1 MRFRARVRASQM
13 RAGGLHRLALLVL
26 ALALVATVCAAPPAV
41 ASAKKKA
48 EPVVAKK
55 KASPG
60 GTVTFAFQPTD
71 EFSWMLPLE
80 NGANEEPWELST
92 DECLWLPLYFEGK
105 GSDPV
110 IDYARSLADPPVY
123 SDGDRTI
130 TIKLRHYVWSDGKPV
145 TTRDIQFFFN
155 IYKAGE
161 SKIATYVPGEF
172 PDNIT
177 RVDYPSA
184 TTFVIHLDRSYSEQW
199 YTDNQLV
206 NIVPMPQQSWDR
218 ESTGGPVG
226 GFDLTSAGA
235 TKVFNFL
242 YGQSEQLSSYA
253 SNPLWKVV
261 DGPFTV
267 TSYDSVTGRTELT
280 PNDSYDGPDRARLAH
295 VILEDF
301 PSAAAEV
308 DALRSG
314 EVDYGYIPYSDYG
327 LVGYFQSHGYTV
339 APWAPDYEQSVEVG
353 FTSKVYGPLVD
364 QLYIRQALQHLVNEN
379 LYLKTTLD
387 GVGQLTYG
395 PVPNIPGSPYVSPAE
410 HHDPYPYS
418 IAAARSLL
426 GAHGWKAGAN
436 GVMVCERPGTKA
448 NECGARID
456 KGRSLTLA
464 LSFTITDLVELA
476 SQAEA
481 FQTAAKSAGIQINL
495 DPQSA
500 TTQYSLDGVC
510 PPGPC
515 NYALA
520 LYPLWFTDYGD
531 LAILPTLEQQFA
543 KGNYYGGG
551 YYSPTAEQ
559 LIEAAEEHSGLS
571 YLYRLENYIATQRG
585 GDLVADRRQPDLRRL
600 GPPQGMVA
608 PARFREHHPERV
620 VLPVVGRTA
629 DDSTARR
636 RAVVRGL
643 PGVRVVE
650 TPGRCGGRFTAR
662 GGLFG
667 SGSQLR

>member
-551 YYSPTAEQ
+551 YYSPTAQQ

-571 YLYRLENYIATQRG
+571 YLYRLENYIATNEAAIWWPT
-585 GDLVADRRQPDLRRL
+585 GDNQISVVSDRLK
-600 GPPQGMVA
+600 GWSPQLAFGNI
-608 PARFREHHPERV
+608 
-620 VLPVVGRTA
+620 
-629 DDSTARR
+629 
-636 RAVVRGL
+636 
-643 PGVRVVE
+643 
-650 TPGRCGGRFTAR
+650 TPNEWYFQ
-662 GGLFG
+662 
-667 SGSQLR
+667 S

>member
-130 TIKLRHYVWSDGKPV
+130 TIKLRHYVWSDGEPV

-226 GFDLTSAGA
+226 SFDLTSAGA

-280 PNDSYDGPDRARLAH
+280 PNNSYDGPDRARLAH

-464 LSFTITDLVELA
+464 VELHHHRSRRA
-476 SQAEA
+476 R
-481 FQTAAKSAGIQINL
+481 
-495 DPQSA
+495 
-500 TTQYSLDGVC
+500 
-510 PPGPC
+510 
-515 NYALA
+515 LA
-520 LYPLWFTDYGD
+520 
-531 LAILPTLEQQFA
+531 
-543 KGNYYGGG
+543 GGG
-551 YYSPTAEQ
+551 VPDGGEVGGDPDQPRPAERDDPVLARRRLPAGTMQ
-559 LIEAAEEHSGLS
+559 LRARALPPVVHRLRGPRDPADARAAVRQGQLLRRGL
-571 YLYRLENYIATQRG
+571 LLADRAAADRGCRGALGVELPLPVGELHRDERG

-608 PARFREHHPERV
+608 PAGFREHHPERV

-636 RAVVRGL
+636 RAVVRAPAGC
-643 PGVRVVE
+643 PRRGD
-650 TPGRCGGRFTAR
+650 AR
-662 GGLFG
+662 T
-667 SGSQLR
+667 LRR